1 MVKKILLV
9 LLVIL
14 VLIQFFH
21 PAKNASSAEQKNYI
35 GKAFNIPAD
44 VKSILEKAC
53 MDCHSNNPRYPW
65 YAKVQPVDWWLTHH
79 VNNGKKELNL
89 DEYTNRSLRYQYHKM
104 EEVAEQVKNGN
115 MPLNSYTWMHK
126 GAILSEQ
133 EKTTLI
139 NWAESIQNE
148 MKAKYPPDSLLR
160 KSPPAGK

>member
-1 MVKKILLV
+1 
-9 LLVIL
+9 
-14 VLIQFFH
+14 
-21 PAKNASSAEQKNYI
+21 
-35 GKAFNIPAD
+35 
-44 VKSILEKAC
+44 

-148 MKAKYPPDSLLR
+148 MKAKYPPDSLPR